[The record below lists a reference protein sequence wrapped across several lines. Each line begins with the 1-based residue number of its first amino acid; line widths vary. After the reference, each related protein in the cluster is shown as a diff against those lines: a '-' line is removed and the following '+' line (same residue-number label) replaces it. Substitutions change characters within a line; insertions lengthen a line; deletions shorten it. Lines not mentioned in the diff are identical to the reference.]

1 MRILCESSPMLHLI
15 AMVLQGHA
23 QCFPFTR
30 FPFMSGKVYQLGR
43 SRRGKARRR
52 LSIRC
57 GRIPK
62 KGVSPETSSPNR
74 DLGGRILRRLL
85 LKMSVSPETSSKNG
99 DVEIAVL
106 IFGSPKMSV
115 SLETS
120 SKNGDIEIAVLIFGS
135 PKMSVSPETSS
146 KNWDAEKALLRPDL
160 FKTSISPE
168 TSSKSRDSRGAG
180 EFEVFSKMRLSPET
194 SSKKWDGERALSR
207 YILGAFSEDLQ
218 DSPRGKIFKK
228 NQWFFNNPVQK

>member
-1 MRILCESSPMLHLI
+1 MFGERVSIGIPCGRSESSPTLHLI
-15 AMVLQGHA
+15 VMMLHVLA
-23 QCFPFTR
+23 QLFAFTR
-30 FPFMSGKVYQLGR
+30 FPFMSGKVWKIG
-43 SRRGKARRR
+43 
-52 LSIRC
+52 I
-57 GRIPK
+57 
-62 KGVSPETSSPNR
+62 SPETSSQNR
-74 DLGGRILRRLL
+74 DLGGFRLRRLML
-85 LKMSVSPETSSKNG
+85 
-99 DVEIAVL
+99 
-106 IFGSPKMSV
+106 KMSV

-207 YILGAFSEDLQ
+207 YLLGAFSEDLQ
-218 DSPRGKIFKK
+218 DSPRGKILKKPMVFQHICSKVSVSLETSSKNAFERVFK
-228 NQWFFNNPVQK
+228 NVIL